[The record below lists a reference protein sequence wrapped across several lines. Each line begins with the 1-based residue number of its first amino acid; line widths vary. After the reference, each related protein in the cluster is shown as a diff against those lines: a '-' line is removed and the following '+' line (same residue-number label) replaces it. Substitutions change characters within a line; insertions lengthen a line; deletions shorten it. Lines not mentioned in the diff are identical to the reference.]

1 MHIWEIM
8 LVSAGVAL
16 NVFAVSVC
24 WGAVLPA
31 INKKW
36 LILVTILLGLWQGGA
51 MLLGRGVVNL
61 PIFEGNTTFLTG
73 SGSRLS
79 VLIFMGL
86 GLYMFFRSSRAG
98 ALNERRRDAYG
109 IKEAFLLA
117 ITISIDAFLVGI
129 GMGFLRSRIGV
140 SALCFVL
147 ITMLAVVLGTYTGF
161 WMGSEKR
168 RVAYQ
173 IGGAMMVFSG
183 VELLAGLI
191 F

>member
-1 MHIWEIM
+1 MRIWEIL

-31 INKKW
+31 VNKKW
-36 LILVTILLGLWQGGA
+36 LLVVTLLLGLWQGGA
-51 MLLGRGVVNL
+51 MLLGRGVVTL
-61 PIFEGNTTFLTG
+61 PIFKGSTTFLTG

-98 ALNERRRDAYG
+98 ALLERRRDTYG

-117 ITISIDAFLVGI
+117 LTVSIDAFLVGM
-129 GMGFLRSRIGV
+129 GMGFLRSGV
-140 SALCFVL
+140 GISALCFIL

-168 RVAYQ
+168 RLAYQ
-173 IGGAMMVFSG
+173 VGGAMMVFSG